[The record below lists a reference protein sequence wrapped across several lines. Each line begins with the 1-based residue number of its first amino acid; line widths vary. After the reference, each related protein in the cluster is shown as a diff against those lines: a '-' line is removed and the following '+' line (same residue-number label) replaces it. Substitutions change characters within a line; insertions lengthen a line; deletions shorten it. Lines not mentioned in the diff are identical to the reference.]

1 MWKRRFLGMNAQA
14 VAKVDEVM
22 DQLRGRS
29 IVDRMWLVDQ
39 LLDLTSLEP
48 VGPVPDK
55 ARAVMG
61 EIAELQ
67 LVERTWAVDQLL
79 DIRVLAT
86 SAAGAAAGDRPP
98 V

>member
-1 MWKRRFLGMNAQA
+1 MNAQA

-29 IVDRMWLVDQ
+29 LVDRMWFVDQ
-39 LLDLTSLEP
+39 LLDLASLSPEG
-48 VGPVPDK
+48 GPVPDK

-61 EIAELQ
+61 EIAGRQ
-67 LVERTWAVDQLL
+67 LVERAWAVDQLL

-86 SAAGAAAGDRPP
+86 DVAAAGDRPP

>member
-1 MWKRRFLGMNAQA
+1 MNAQA

-29 IVDRMWLVDQ
+29 LVDRMWFVDQ
-39 LLDLTSLEP
+39 LLDLASISPE
-48 VGPVPDK
+48 GPVPDK

-61 EIAELQ
+61 EIAGRQ
-67 LVERTWAVDQLL
+67 LVERAWAVDQLL

-86 SAAGAAAGDRPP
+86 AVVAAAGDRPP

>member
-1 MWKRRFLGMNAQA
+1 MNAQA

-29 IVDRMWLVDQ
+29 LIDRMWLVDQ
-39 LLDLTSLEP
+39 LLDLASLEP
-48 VGPVPDK
+48 EGPVPDK

-61 EIAELQ
+61 ELAGRQ
-67 LVERTWAVDQLL
+67 LVERAWAVDQLL
-79 DIRVLAT
+79 DLRVLA
-86 SAAGAAAGDRPP
+86 SATTAATGDIPP